1 MALFVPPPPGYA
13 HVPGCQLCVFLF
25 RSFDANYYQMQY
37 ILAMSKARRKASA
50 KDLESELETA
60 AQSDSDDDEY
70 PSLLLAEN

>member
-1 MALFVPPPPGYA
+1 
-13 HVPGCQLCVFLF
+13 
-25 RSFDANYYQMQY
+25 MQY